1 MKTLS
6 PHPTFK
12 WLCALCLGVAA
23 ISWLLRPRPET
34 APASSAVAV
43 VPASQ
48 LHGNVTVWS
57 WNIAAKSL
65 QQLIPGFEKRHPNVH
80 VAVDMTGARMTTRLM
95 LSLASGVGAPDVSQF
110 ELSDAPRYIATGKL
124 ADLTPVAAKYRSMFP
139 AYLWDNCM
147 MDGKVYA
154 IPWDMGPCAVF
165 YKRSLFAKYGV
176 DPQRI
181 ETWDDYIEAGR
192 TILRKSKG
200 QTKMLPLGSNALN
213 WMFQML
219 IQQTGGQV
227 FDGQGRIAISSPA
240 SRRALDI
247 MRRLRAAGICSDVPV
262 FSQEYLASINADTIA
277 SYPAAVWMAGT
288 MRDTARDYGNGDI
301 TWGVFRLPA
310 VERGGKRV
318 ANVGG
323 SVLVIPAQCANKEAA
338 WAFIEFALCTREGQL
353 AQYRNFNLF
362 PGFLP
367 ALQHPGVDDPDPFFG
382 GQRAGGVFATDVTQ
396 ISRLN
401 MTPQW
406 SAAMGYVDQD
416 LSHWA
421 ATGMHNEGFFENV
434 ERKLAKRLGVPVAP
448 GNAGPRARR

>member
-1 MKTLS
+1 MRPLTF
-6 PHPTFK
+6 HPALK
-12 WLCALCLGVAA
+12 WLLALCLGVAA
-23 ISWLLRPRPET
+23 ASWLARPVTKSTNVPV
-34 APASSAVAV
+34 AVAV
-43 VPASQ
+43 VPASEVK
-48 LHGNVTVWS
+48 GNVTVWS

-65 QQLIPGFEKRHPNVH
+65 QQLVPAFEKRNTNVH
-80 VAVDMTGARMTTRLM
+80 VSVDMTGARMTTRLM

-124 ADLTPVAAKYRSMFP
+124 ADLTPVAAKYRSQFP

-147 MDGKVYA
+147 MNGKVYA

-165 YKRSLFAKYGV
+165 YKRNVFAKYGV

-192 TILRKSKG
+192 TILRKSNG
-200 QTKMLPLGSNALN
+200 RTKMLPLGSNALN
-213 WMFQML
+213 WMFQTL

-227 FDGQGRIAISSPA
+227 FDDKGRIAINSPA

-247 MRRLRAAGICSDVPV
+247 MRKLRTSGICSDVPV
-262 FSQEYLASINADTIA
+262 FSQEYLASINAETIA

-288 MRDTARDYGNGDI
+288 MRDTARDYGKGDI

-310 VERGGKRV
+310 VEPGGKRV

-323 SVLVIPAQCANKEAA
+323 SVLVIPAQCPNKEAA
-338 WAFIEFALCTREGQL
+338 WAFIEYALCTREGQL

-362 PGFLP
+362 PGYLP
-367 ALQHPGVDDPDPFFG
+367 ALKHPGVDDPDPFFS
-382 GQRAGGVFATDVTQ
+382 GQRAGGVFATDVTK

-421 ATGMHNEGFFENV
+421 ATGMHNEGFFEDV
-434 ERKLAKRLGVPVAP
+434 EKKLQRRLSVPIA
-448 GNAGPRARR
+448 PRASK

>member
-1 MKTLS
+1 MRSLS
-6 PHPTFK
+6 FHPSLK
-12 WLCALCLGVAA
+12 WPLAVCLGVAA
-23 ISWLLRPRPET
+23 AFWLLRRGDQT
-34 APASSAVAV
+34 APVTNTVTSAPGSA
-43 VPASQ
+43 PK
-48 LHGNVTVWS
+48 GDVTVWS

-65 QQLIPGFEKRHPNVH
+65 QQLVPAFEKRQPGVRVN
-80 VAVDMTGARMTTRLM
+80 VDMTGARMTTRLM

-124 ADLTPVAAKYRSMFP
+124 ADLSPVAMKYRAQFP
-139 AYLWDNCM
+139 AYLWDNCT

-165 YKRSLFAKYGV
+165 YKRSIFEKYGV
-176 DPQRI
+176 DPDRI
-181 ETWDDYIEAGR
+181 ETWDDYIQAGK
-192 TILRKSKG
+192 TVLRRSSG
-200 QTKMLPLGSNALN
+200 RTKMLPLGANALN

-227 FDGQGRIAISSPA
+227 FDAQGRIAINSPQ
-240 SRRALDI
+240 SRKALDI
-247 MRRLRAAGICSDVPV
+247 MRRLRTSGICSDVPV
-262 FSQEYLASINADTIA
+262 FSQEYLASINAETIA

-288 MRDTARDYGNGDI
+288 MKDTAKDYGKGDI

-323 SVLVIPAQCANKEAA
+323 SVLVIPAQCPNKPAA
-338 WAFIEFALCTREGQL
+338 WAFIEYALCTREGQL
-353 AQYRNFNLF
+353 AQYRNFSLF
-362 PGFLP
+362 PGYLP

-382 GQRAGGVFATDVTQ
+382 GQPAGKVFATDVTS

-401 MTPQW
+401 MTPNW
-406 SAAMGYVDQD
+406 ASATGYLDQD

-421 ATGMHNEGFFENV
+421 ATSMHNDGFFESV
-434 ERKLAKRLGVPVAP
+434 ESKLQRRLGVPLAP
-448 GNAGPRARR
+448 RPDAGRPSR